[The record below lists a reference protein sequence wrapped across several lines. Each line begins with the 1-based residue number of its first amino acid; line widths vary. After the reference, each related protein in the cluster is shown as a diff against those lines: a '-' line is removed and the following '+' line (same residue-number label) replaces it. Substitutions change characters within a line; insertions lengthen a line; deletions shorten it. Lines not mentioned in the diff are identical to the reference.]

1 MYDTYFNIRDKKEY
15 LDKRGMDPFNIVI
28 HKYDSDFISIN
39 MFFDFPI
46 RLEDFVSTKLT
57 IPEVW
62 SMLGYVSMALSKL

>member
-1 MYDTYFNIRDKKEY
+1 M
-15 LDKRGMDPFNIVI
+15 I

-57 IPEVW
+57 VPEVW
-62 SMLGYVSMALSKL
+62 SMLGYVSSALAKLQE

>member
-1 MYDTYFNIRDKKEY
+1 
-15 LDKRGMDPFNIVI
+15 
-28 HKYDSDFISIN
+28 

-62 SMLGYVSMALSKL
+62 SMLGYVSAALAKL